1 MVLQV
6 GACALECGHIAVN
19 LVAGARIGPYEIVAA
34 IGAGG
39 MGEVYRARDV
49 RLARDVAIKVLSR
62 QFSSDADRL
71 MRFEREARTLASL
84 NHSNIA
90 QIFGT
95 EREGDIH
102 ALAMEFVAGED
113 LSHILA
119 RGALPLDD
127 AVSIAR
133 QIADAL
139 EAAHDH
145 GIIHRDLKPANVKVR
160 ADGTVKV
167 LDFGLAKTIDSADA
181 RITNHPTLT
190 SPAMTQVGAILGT
203 AAYMSPEQA
212 KGKAVDR
219 GSDLWAFGAVLY
231 EMLAGRAAFDGET
244 VTDVL
249 AAIVTR
255 EPDWSALPAHTPPA
269 IHRLLRRCLDRD
281 RRRRL
286 ADAGEA
292 RFQLEEARAESEPAG
307 AVRHRSGLMRVAVPW
322 AIAALLAIAVVAL
335 VGHGGREPVSE
346 TSRYDV
352 TIPSAARL
360 AFASRPALAVSAD
373 GRTIVF
379 VASVDGIDRL
389 FVRRT
394 DSFDA
399 TEIPG
404 TQNAHSPSIS
414 PDGRTVAF
422 AAGTR
427 LAKVPVAG
435 GAVTVLADIVEAR
448 GISWDDD
455 TSILYAPNPVGAIW
469 RIPATGGPASQV
481 TKPSSAAERTHRWP
495 QQLPGGAMIFTI
507 DSDATPDT
515 YDDAIVAAQMPD
527 GSRHTVVVNAAMARY
542 VPTGHL
548 LFARGG
554 TVFAVPFD
562 PARAVVN
569 GTPIEIL
576 HEVAGDLSTGAHH
589 FAASQSGTL
598 VYISGGNAP
607 GSTVPV
613 WEHRSGTREPLPLP
627 AGAYNDLRLS
637 PDGQQLAATV
647 IVGAGSDIWV
657 HQLQRR
663 AFTKITFGGQNVTP
677 MWSRDGATLYYTAI
691 DTAAGTSTVMRR
703 PADGSRQAE
712 PLTTMRGRAFLN
724 DVTADDRMLVISR
737 FGAEQR
743 NATGGGQS
751 QIIRLPIEKNAVP
764 VPMLEAADEFNARLS
779 PDGRWVAHVAR
790 TPGREIVVRSMTGGA
805 RFQVSTGGGEEPK
818 WSRDGRQLYY
828 RNDNVLMSVTIEP
841 RATVFE
847 SSLPTQVLK
856 GIYNLRNESGISYD
870 VDPKEERFLML
881 RPAEGAA
888 DALSLRVITNWTNEL
903 SGH

>member
-1 MVLQV
+1 M
-6 GACALECGHIAVN
+6 N

-39 MGEVYRARDV
+39 MGEVYRARDT
-49 RLARDVAIKVLSR
+49 RLGRDVAIKILSG
-62 QFSSDADRL
+62 QFASDAERL

-84 NHSNIA
+84 NHPNIA

-95 EREGDIH
+95 EREADVY
-102 ALAMEFVAGED
+102 ALAMEFVDGED
-113 LSHILA
+113 LSHLLA
-119 RGALPLDD
+119 RGALRLDD

-133 QIADAL
+133 QIAEAL
-139 EAAHDH
+139 EAAHAH
-145 GIIHRDLKPANVKVR
+145 GVIHRDLKPANVKVR

-167 LDFGLAKTIDSADA
+167 LDFGLAKTIDVTDTGM
-181 RITNHPTLT
+181 TNQLTLT
-190 SPAMTQVGAILGT
+190 SPAMTQVGVILGT

-212 KGKAVDR
+212 KGKAIDR
-219 GSDLWAFGAVLY
+219 GSDLWAFGAVFY
-231 EMLAGRAAFDGET
+231 EMLCGRAAFAGET

-255 EPDWSALPAHTPPA
+255 EPDWSALPASTPA
-269 IHRLLRRCLDRD
+269 GIRRLLRRCLERD

-292 RFQLEEARAESEPAG
+292 RFQLDEARSESEPVG
-307 AVRHRSGLMRVAVPW
+307 GHRGGLVRAAVPW
-322 AIAALLAIAVVAL
+322 TIAALLAVVVFVLASR
-335 VGHGGREPVSE
+335 GGREPVSE
-346 TSRYDV
+346 TLRYDV
-352 TIPSAARL
+352 ALPRNAHLS
-360 AFASRPALAVSAD
+360 FASRPALSVSAD

-379 VASVDGIDRL
+379 VGSVGGIDRL

-394 DSFDA
+394 DAFEA
-399 TEIPG
+399 REIPG
-404 TQNAHSPSIS
+404 TENASNPSIS
-414 PDGRTVAF
+414 PDARSVAF
-422 AAGTR
+422 ATGTR
-427 LAKVPVAG
+427 LVKVSLTG
-435 GAVTVLADIVEAR
+435 GAVTALADIVETR

-455 TSILYAPNPVGAIW
+455 ASILFAPNPVGAIW
-469 RIPATGGPASQV
+469 RVPATGGPASPV
-481 TKPSSAAERTHRWP
+481 TKPSSSSERTHRWP
-495 QQLPGGAMIFTI
+495 QRLPGGAVIFTI

-515 YDDAIVAAQMPD
+515 YDDAIIAAQMPD
-527 GSRHTVVVNAAMARY
+527 GSRHTVVSNAAMARY
-542 VPTGHL
+542 APTGHL

-554 TVFAVPFD
+554 TLFRVEFD
-562 PARAVVN
+562 PLRAVVI
-569 GTPIEIL
+569 GTPVEIL

-589 FAASQSGTL
+589 FAASRSGTL
-598 VYISGGNAP
+598 VYVSGGNAP

-613 WEHRSGTREPLPLP
+613 WEHRSGTRELLPLP

-647 IVGAGSDIWV
+647 IAGVGSDIWV

-663 AFTKITFGGQNVTP
+663 TFTKITFGGQNVTP

-691 DTAAGTSTVMRR
+691 DAAAGTSTIMRR

-712 PLTTMRGRAFLN
+712 PLTTMSGRAFLN
-724 DVTADDRMLVISR
+724 DVTADDRMLVVSR

-751 QIIRLPIEKNAVP
+751 QIARLPIEKNAVP
-764 VPMLEAADEFNARLS
+764 IPMLEAADEFNARLS

-790 TPGREIVVRSMTGGA
+790 SPAREIFVRSMTGGG

-818 WSRDGRQLYY
+818 WSRDGRKLYF

-888 DALSLRVITNWTNEL
+888 DALSLRVITDWSSEL
-903 SGH
+903 K